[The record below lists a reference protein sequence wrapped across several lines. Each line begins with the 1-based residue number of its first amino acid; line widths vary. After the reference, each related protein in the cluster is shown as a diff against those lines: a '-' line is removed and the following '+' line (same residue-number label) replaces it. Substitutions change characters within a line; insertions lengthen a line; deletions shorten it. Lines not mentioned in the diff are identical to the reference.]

1 MTDSRSREQVPQW
14 ASNDEQVTH
23 GETVAVL
30 RVMHQD
36 EGEVVVRVWDDT
48 SAVTGDLVFRGSLH
62 IGSGLL
68 TVSDVLGE
76 ALLEIPTS
84 AGLTGIAIYTDA
96 ETEATE
102 VDVIVTAAV

>member
-1 MTDSRSREQVPQW
+1 MLLGELQASFPCGLLVVTDSRSREQVPQW

-23 GETVAVL
+23 GETLAVL

-48 SAVTGDLVFRGSLH
+48 SAVTGDLVLRGSLH

-68 TVSDVLGE
+68 TSQTYWVKPYSRFRP
-76 ALLEIPTS
+76 AP
-84 AGLTGIAIYTDA
+84 A
-96 ETEATE
+96 
-102 VDVIVTAAV
+102 